1 MSKEELQIYIRQL
14 NHQAPEARY
23 WAVVYLE
30 QAADPESVPALIE
43 ALAGDDLYLSGGA
56 AKALAS
62 IGPAACDAIPA
73 LTECLKHEDAWVCKT
88 AEYALGKIKG
98 SPRRGNS

>member
-14 NHQAPEARY
+14 GHQDPEARY

-30 QAADPESVPALIE
+30 QAADLESVPALIQ
-43 ALAGDDLYLSGGA
+43 ALSDGDLYVRGGVA
-56 AKALAS
+56 RALGA
-62 IGPAACDAIPA
+62 IGTAACDAIPA

-88 AEYALGKIKG
+88 AEYALEKIKG
-98 SPRRGNS
+98 R

>member
-14 NHQAPEARY
+14 NHQDPEARY

-30 QAADPESVPALIE
+30 QSADPESVPALIE
-43 ALAGDDLYLSGGA
+43 ALSGEDLYLCGCA
-56 AKALAS
+56 AKALAA
-62 IGPAACDAIPA
+62 IGAAACDAMPA

-88 AEYALGKIKG
+88 AEYALEKIRGK
-98 SPRRGNS
+98 